1 MIDTI
6 TRFAWAV
13 LPSIFVAVIL
23 AYYNKKQSK
32 KDKAIEDR
40 ADMRKKESLL
50 LLKMM
55 FANGKL
61 AYATA
66 MALKRGKAN
75 GEVEDAERSYKE
87 AVSAYNNFV
96 NESHVEFLQEDK
108 KK

>member
-13 LPSIFVAVIL
+13 LPSIFVAMAM
-23 AYYNKKQSK
+23 AYYSKKQSK
-32 KDKAIEDR
+32 KDKDIESR
-40 ADMRKKESLL
+40 ANMRKQESLL

-66 MALKRGKAN
+66 MALKRGRPN
-75 GEVEDAERSYKE
+75 GEVEEAEKSYKE
-87 AVSAYNNFV
+87 AVSAYNKFV
-96 NESHVEFLQEDK
+96 NESHIEFLQEGEEK
-108 KK
+108 